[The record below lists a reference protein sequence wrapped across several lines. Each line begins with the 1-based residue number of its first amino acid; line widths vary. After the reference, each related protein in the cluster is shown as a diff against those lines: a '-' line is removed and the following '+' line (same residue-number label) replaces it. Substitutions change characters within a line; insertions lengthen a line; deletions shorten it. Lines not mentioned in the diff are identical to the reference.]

1 MSGSIMGKVVQ
12 TEIDPSEYG
21 ILEAIVKKRRL
32 TIKQAVREAI
42 ESWVGL
48 QTPLEEDPLF
58 KLKPAR
64 TGVRT
69 DSAKLDEAL
78 YGRRRR

>member
-1 MSGSIMGKVVQ
+1 MCVAIMGKVVQ
-12 TEIDPSEYG
+12 TEIELSEYA
-21 ILEAIVKKRRL
+21 ILEGIVNKRRL

-48 QTPLEEDPLF
+48 QTPLEEDPLL
-58 KLKPAR
+58 KLKPVR

-69 DSAKLDEAL
+69 DSSKLDELL
-78 YGRRRR
+78 YGRRRK